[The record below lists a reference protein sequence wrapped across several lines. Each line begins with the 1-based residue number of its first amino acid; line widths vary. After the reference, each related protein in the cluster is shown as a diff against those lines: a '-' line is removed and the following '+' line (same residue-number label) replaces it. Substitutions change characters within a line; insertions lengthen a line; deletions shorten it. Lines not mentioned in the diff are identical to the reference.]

1 MVTPRIPYGIEPMK
15 LGNMRE
21 IGVRSLDGVVL
32 ELPASG
38 RAQRRSLA

>member
-21 IGVRSLDGVVL
+21 IGVRSLDGV
-32 ELPASG
+32 ASG
-38 RAQRRSLA
+38 RAHRRSLA